1 MKKRIWLILLT
12 AALVLGLTL
21 PTALA
26 APYWDAPVDYS
37 EGSRTYTNYTYYSE
51 IAQILRDIETTS
63 NRVQI
68 EVIGQSAA
76 GHDLFL
82 AIVSDPSSG
91 GRLGRY
97 QAFRNTM
104 LKDPQKAQEM
114 MEQGNADFKVPIF
127 INASIHG
134 NEPTGTDA
142 ALRMLKTL
150 AYEDTEEVQNI
161 LENTIVL
168 INISQNPDGRIV
180 KTRANSVGTD
190 VNRDFITQS
199 QPESKITVEQIVR
212 WNPMIFLDLHGHVNP
227 MLIEPCTP
235 PHNPNY
241 EYDLFIKW
249 AFDQAVAMGEAVK
262 ANTSYNYQIPYR
274 DRAAGW
280 DDYPPI
286 FTPMYAMYH
295 GAYGHTLETPRAS
308 NEGLDAHYYAIM
320 AAATFAADNKME
332 MFHDQIEIYKRGI
345 TSYFQDE
352 KGFPEA
358 YIIPVDKDN
367 QMDPIQAAR
376 VVDFLLFNDIEVKE
390 ARRPFTADGAEYP
403 AGTYVVMMNQP
414 KRGLANTIL
423 WEGEDISDD
432 ISSMYDISGWNI
444 PETWGINRVAVT
456 SGFNAQLTDVNKAG
470 YPKGTIPSQAQYY
483 VIPNYTNNAIKAVNR
498 LLDLDLP
505 VGMVSGELEG
515 FGAGAFLV
523 PAKGNNQVMGELA
536 REYNLEI
543 GGVSEADVEV
553 KELRKPKI
561 AVHTPWDA
569 EFVLE
574 NMGFDVEYLSETAV
588 RNNIQDY
595 DVLVNYYNRTNAATR
610 NAVRG
615 FVSGG
620 GGYVGLG
627 ANSIAMA
634 ANTGLL
640 DVSYNSGGSND
651 NGVIR
656 VTNDPGALVTAN
668 YPAEGFGFVYRP
680 GWITRV
686 GEGVSVAATI
696 IDSPDF
702 FMAGHWRNRKDA
714 QGSPVIAYG
723 DYGEGKA
730 VVFGTEPV
738 FRAHPE
744 GYFRSVA
751 NAIFYTLD

>member
-1 MKKRIWLILLT
+1 MKKRLGLILLS
-12 AALVLGLTL
+12 VVLTL
-21 PTALA
+21 SLAVPTAFA
-26 APYWDAPVDYS
+26 APYWKTSADYNETSAPYDS
-37 EGSRTYTNYTYYSE
+37 FTYYSE
-51 IAQILRDIETTS
+51 IAETLREIDTTS
-63 NRVQI
+63 NRVQV

-82 AIVSDPSSG
+82 VIVSDPSAG

-104 LKDPQKAQEM
+104 LKDPEKAQEM
-114 MEQGNADFKVPIF
+114 MEKGNADFKVPIF

-134 NEPTGTDA
+134 NEQTGTDA

-150 AYEDTEEVQNI
+150 AYEDTEEVQKI

-168 INISQNPDGRIV
+168 INICQNPDGRIAN
-180 KTRANSVGTD
+180 TRSNSVGTD

-199 QPESKITVEQIVR
+199 QPESRITVEQIVR
-212 WNPMIFLDLHGHVNP
+212 WNPMIFLDLHGFVNP

-241 EYDLFIKW
+241 EYDLYIKW
-249 AFDQAVAMGEAVK
+249 ALDQAEAMGEAVRE
-262 ANTSYNYQIPYR
+262 NTPYNYQIPYR
-274 DRAAGW
+274 DSSAGW

-286 FTPMYAMYH
+286 FTPMYSMYH
-295 GAYGHTLETPRAS
+295 GAYGHTLETPSRS
-308 NEGLDAHYYAIM
+308 EGGVDAHYHAIM
-320 AAATFAADNKME
+320 AAATFAAENKME

-358 YIIPVDKDN
+358 YIIPVDKEN
-367 QMDPIQAAR
+367 QMDPVQAAR
-376 VVDFLLFNDIEVKE
+376 VVDFLLFNDIEIKE
-390 ARRPFTADGAEYP
+390 ARRPFTADGVEYP

-423 WEGEDISDD
+423 WEGEDISYD

-456 SGFNAQLTDVNKAG
+456 SEFDAQLTDVDKAG
-470 YPKGTIPSQAQYY
+470 YPKGTIPAQAEYY
-483 VIPNYTNNAIKAVNR
+483 VIPNNTNNSIKAVNR

-505 VGMVSGELEG
+505 VGMVTGELEG
-515 FGAGAFLV
+515 FGVGAFLV
-523 PAKGNNQVMGELA
+523 PAKGNNQIMGALA
-536 REYNLEI
+536 KEYSLEI
-543 GGVSEADVEV
+543 GGVSEIDVEV

-574 NMGFDVEYLSETAV
+574 NMGFDVEYLSETSI

-595 DVLVNYYNRTNAATR
+595 DVLVNYYNRTNPTTR
-610 NAVRG
+610 NAVRD

-634 ANTGLL
+634 SGTGLL
-640 DVSYNSGGSND
+640 DISYNSGGSND
-651 NGVIR
+651 NGIIR
-656 VTNDPGALVTAN
+656 VINDPDALVTAN
-668 YPAEGFGFVYRP
+668 YPVEGFGFVYRP
-680 GWITRV
+680 GWITHV
-686 GEGVSVAATI
+686 GEGVSIAATI
-696 IDSPDF
+696 IDSTDF
-702 FMAGHWRNRKDA
+702 FMAGHWRTRKDA
-714 QGSPVIAYG
+714 QGSPVIVYG
-723 DYGEGKA
+723 DYGDGKA

-744 GYFRSVA
+744 GFFRSVA
-751 NAIFYTLD
+751 NAIFYTLN